1 MTSGMAVDLLGGAD
15 RARARAF
22 VEAQGLRFEEPLDD
36 LLGVFEEG
44 ALVATGARAGD
55 VLKLIAVEPSQQG
68 GALLGALLGE
78 LVRRG
83 QAAGHQGL
91 FVFTRPEYAQSF
103 EALNFSLLASHPRVA
118 LLEYGRRFEAWVA
131 AGRAADLATP
141 RTPPPGGLDAA
152 AGAVVM
158 NCNPFTLGHL
168 WLVEQAAA
176 RVGTL
181 YLFVVREDR
190 SAFPFAVRDRLVR
203 AGTRHLENVVV
214 LDTGPYAVSALTFP
228 AYFLAKGDPVEAIQ
242 LELDLALF
250 GGRIAPAFGVTRRFF
265 GSEPTCATT
274 RAYNAAMHR
283 VLPGFGVAPV
293 ELRRVEAGGAAIS
306 ASSVRAALLA
316 GDEARVKALVPGT
329 TLAYLRSPEGRAVTA
344 RLAHG
349 QESSG

>member
-1 MTSGMAVDLLGGAD
+1 MTSGMVVDLLGGAD

-36 LLGVFEEG
+36 LLGVFEDG

-55 VLKLIAVEPSQQG
+55 VLKLVAVDPAQQG
-68 GALLGALLGE
+68 GALLGAVVGG
-78 LVRRG
+78 LVQRG

-91 FVFTRPEYAQSF
+91 FVFTKPEYAQSF

-131 AGRAADLATP
+131 AASPHLRPAGAE
-141 RTPPPGGLDAA
+141 G

-158 NCNPFTLGHL
+158 NCNPFTRGHL

-203 AGTRHLENVVV
+203 AGTRHLPNVVV
-214 LDTGPYAVSALTFP
+214 LDTGPYAVSAVTFP
-228 AYFLAKGDPVEAIQ
+228 SYFLAKGDPVEAIQ

-265 GSEPTCATT
+265 GSEPTCLTT

-293 ELRRVEAGGAAIS
+293 ELARVEAGGAAIS
-306 ASSVRAALLA
+306 ASTVRAALVA

-329 TLAYLRSPEGRAVTA
+329 TLAYLQSPEGRAVTA

-349 QESSG
+349 QGSVG